1 MYQCKR
7 SVSTTLISGCLLLV
21 NGDTY
26 LSSSSNLDF
35 FFFFFFYFV
44 AYFLGWDSGWDAPR
58 LPWYLTQSFYWTG
71 PVYSGIP
78 WICLLNRDSGYFC
91 KSKGTPR
98 MRWCAL
104 RISSDW
110 RVAFQNRWRG
120 NAAFTRR
127 RRQVNKRN
135 YPQTQHSRSFL
146 HAACI
151 VTTLITR
158 TQRNYHSWIS
168 PWSYQVRGSLGIF
181 HDVGHTTI
189 ARFFVRQGTAPAA
202 SSNPSGLAPPPTHPW
217 GKGSARMFS
226 RLIVFP

>member
-1 MYQCKR
+1 METH
-7 SVSTTLISGCLLLV
+7 VSHHRLTSIFFP
-21 NGDTY
+21 
-26 LSSSSNLDF
+26 F
-35 FFFFFFYFV
+35 FFFISLHIFWVEIVDGMPLDYLDIWHKVLYTVGFPGSV
-44 AYFLGWDSGWDAPR
+44 SWTATADISVNQKEPR
-58 LPWYLTQSFYWTG
+58 GCGGVHWGSAVIG
-71 PVYSGIP
+71 
-78 WICLLNRDSGYFC
+78 
-91 KSKGTPR
+91 
-98 MRWCAL
+98 
-104 RISSDW
+104 